1 MRDLLLP
8 GDELMLVG
16 MGVVF
21 VFLLVCVTSLMSRLV
36 NHFYRP
42 APVTPAAVSSP
53 AAGEAVS
60 AQTLA
65 VIRDAIRQ
73 HRDRQKRSA

>member
-1 MRDLLLP
+1 
-8 GDELMLVG
+8 MLVG
-16 MGVVF
+16 MGVVV
-21 VFLLVCVTSLMSRLV
+21 VFLILLVCVTSLMSRLV